1 MRRLTVLIKLI
12 AWCVIVGVSWLF
24 GKRLSQN
31 LKVRT
36 DSLEMFCRALVLLE
50 SEITFSA
57 SSLDIAIKNIAASL
71 GKSEVFLYI
80 AKLVPEIGARG
91 AWCEGIKK
99 YRKDLCLTD
108 EDMRILLSL
117 SGELGIT
124 DCENQVKIIRYVAE
138 LLKKAQDGAQE
149 KLLSYSKLYTNV
161 SVGIGA
167 IFAILL
173 F

>member
-1 MRRLTVLIKLI
+1 MLIKLI
-12 AWCVIVGVSWLF
+12 AGCAIVGVSWFF
-24 GKRLSQN
+24 GRRMSQN

-57 SSLDIAIKNIAASL
+57 SSLDIAIKNIA
-71 GKSEVFLYI
+71 KSIGESDIFLYI
-80 AKLVPEIGARG
+80 AKRIPEIGARG

-99 YRKDLCLTD
+99 YRKNLCLTD
-108 EDMRILLSL
+108 EDVRILLSL

-124 DCENQVKIIRYVAE
+124 DRENQVKIICYVAE
-138 LLKKAQDGAQE
+138 LLKRAQNEAQE
-149 KLLSYSKLYTNV
+149 KFLSYSKLYTNV